1 MIILTYYLTQS
12 IGSRG
17 EVTLGERVQLGEAA
31 FVEAPTKTDARD
43 AQQEAFA
50 AVELVA
56 PALAEAG
63 AQRVG
68 QPHRVVVDGAHDEV
82 EEADRAAVRDEE
94 GELDGGGS
102 WGRAEEGVTHRL
114 QQAELGVAMLDR
126 LDRLRGAQALRGERR
141 QLLAREGA
149 RQLDCRVTD

>member
-1 MIILTYYLTQS
+1 M
-12 IGSRG
+12 
-17 EVTLGERVQLGEAA
+17 TLGERVQLGEAA

-68 QPHRVVVDGAHDEV
+68 QPHRVVASVLSIVISVSMIICRARYPPRSSNLKGA
-82 EEADRAAVRDEE
+82 AAAAAAAAA
-94 GELDGGGS
+94 S
-102 WGRAEEGVTHRL
+102 PA
-114 QQAELGVAMLDR
+114 ASLGTA
-126 LDRLRGAQALRGERR
+126 
-141 QLLAREGA
+141 
-149 RQLDCRVTD
+149 

>member
-1 MIILTYYLTQS
+1 M
-12 IGSRG
+12 
-17 EVTLGERVQLGEAA
+17 TLGERVQLGEAA

-68 QPHRVVVDGAHDEV
+68 QPHRVVVDLAHDEV

-114 QQAELGVAMLDR
+114 QQAVAAR
-126 LDRLRGAQALRGERR
+126 CGPAR
-141 QLLAREGA
+141 LLALPWFVFGRRTRTLRAFSGFEDGPIHSLFQFRREA
-149 RQLDCRVTD
+149 AHADSSQDCF

>member
-1 MIILTYYLTQS
+1 M
-12 IGSRG
+12 
-17 EVTLGERVQLGEAA
+17 TLGERVQLGEAA
-31 FVEAPTKTDARD
+31 FVEPPTKTDARD
-43 AQQEAFA
+43 AQHEAFV

-56 PALAEAG
+56 PALAEAR

-68 QPHRVVVDGAHDEV
+68 QPHRVVVDLAHDEV

-114 QQAELGVAMLDR
+114 LQAELGVAMLDR
-126 LDRLRGAQALRGERR
+126 LDRLRGAQTLRGERR

>member
-1 MIILTYYLTQS
+1 M
-12 IGSRG
+12 
-17 EVTLGERVQLGEAA
+17 TLGERVQLGEAA

-50 AVELVA
+50 AVEVVA
-56 PALAEAG
+56 PALTEAR

-68 QPHRVVVDGAHDEV
+68 QSHRVVVDGAHDEV

-114 QQAELGVAMLDR
+114 QQAVAAR
-126 LDRLRGAQALRGERR
+126 CGPAR
-141 QLLAREGA
+141 LLALPWLVFGRFESA
-149 RQLDCRVTD
+149 